1 MLFRILIG
9 VLIFERFVG
18 GVFET
23 HAQVKILVDAG
34 QTQPRSSSQTQPRS
48 SSQTQVRSATQTQ
61 ARSAT
66 QTQARSAAQTL
77 ASKTIS
83 DPKTSVYTHKAADP
97 DGVGKVYMGR
107 EIAKVMGFD
116 GADWLERDY
125 RQKEEKTL
133 QAIQK
138 LPITKNSIVA
148 DIGAGTG
155 YYTFKIAPKLTAGKI
170 YAEEIQDEM
179 LHYLANRKNQ
189 LGLKNV
195 EIVRGTAKSTG
206 LVRSSVDVVLLV
218 DVYHELLY
226 PNEMLASVR
235 ESLKPCGKVVILEY
249 RAEDK
254 EVPIRNLHKMS
265 ALQVNKEFSVNGFKL
280 ISDQEFLPWQHF
292 LVFQRVETGGR

>member
-1 MLFRILIG
+1 MLFRILFG
-9 VLIFERFVG
+9 VLIFQGVVG
-18 GVFET
+18 GVLQMQ
-23 HAQVKILVDAG
+23 AQVKVPVNAA
-34 QTQPRSSSQTQPRS
+34 QV
-48 SSQTQVRSATQTQ
+48 QVRSPALTHARTPAQTQ
-61 ARSAT
+61 A
-66 QTQARSAAQTL
+66 
-77 ASKTIS
+77 SKS
-83 DPKTSVYTHKAADP
+83 NTSVYTHKEADP

-107 EIAKVMGFD
+107 EIAKVMSFD

-155 YYTFKIAPKLTAGKI
+155 YYTFKIAPKLSGGRI

-195 EIVRGTAKSTG
+195 EIVRGTDKSTG
-206 LVRSSVDVVLLV
+206 LARSSVDVVLLV

-235 ESLKPCGKVVILEY
+235 ESLKPCGQVVILEY

-265 ALQVNKEFSVNGFKL
+265 AVQVNKEFSANGFKL

-292 LVFQRVETGGR
+292 LVFQRVETGPH

>member
-9 VLIFERFVG
+9 VLFFQGVVG
-18 GVFET
+18 GVFQIQ
-23 HAQVKILVDAG
+23 AQVKVPVNAA
-34 QTQPRSSSQTQPRS
+34 QTK
-48 SSQTQVRSATQTQ
+48 VRSPSMTHARPTTQTQ
-61 ARSAT
+61 E
-66 QTQARSAAQTL
+66 
-77 ASKTIS
+77 SKS
-83 DPKTSVYTHKAADP
+83 NKSVYTHKVADP

-107 EIAKVMGFD
+107 EIAKVMSFD

-155 YYTFKIAPKLTAGKI
+155 YYTFKIAPKLLAGKI

-195 EIVRGTAKSTG
+195 EIVRGTDKSTG
-206 LVRSSVDVVLLV
+206 LARSSVDVVLLV

-235 ESLKPCGKVVILEY
+235 ESLKPCGQVVILEY

-265 ALQVNKEFSVNGFKL
+265 AVQVNKEFSANGFKL

-292 LVFQRVETGGR
+292 LVFQRVETGPH

>member
-9 VLIFERFVG
+9 VLIFQGFLG
-18 GVFET
+18 GVFEAR
-23 HAQVKILVDAG
+23 AQVKVVGKAAI
-34 QTQPRSSSQTQPRS
+34 
-48 SSQTQVRSATQTQ
+48 QTQVISPDQTQLRSGIQTQ
-61 ARSAT
+61 A
-66 QTQARSAAQTL
+66 
-77 ASKTIS
+77 SKPVIDTKA
-83 DPKTSVYTHKAADP
+83 PVYTHKSADP

-155 YYTFKIAPKLTAGKI
+155 YYTFKIAPKLTSGKI

-195 EIVRGTAKSTG
+195 EIVRGTAKTTG

-226 PNEMLASVR
+226 PNEMLASIR

-254 EVPIRNLHKMS
+254 EVPIKNLHKMS
-265 ALQVNKEFSVNGFKL
+265 ALQVNKEFSANGFKL
-280 ISDQEFLPWQHF
+280 INDQEFLPWQHF
-292 LVFQRVETGGR
+292 LVFERIE

>member
-1 MLFRILIG
+1 MSIRILIG
-9 VLIFERFVG
+9 VLIFQGFVG

-23 HAQVKILVDAG
+23 QAQEKIVGKAA
-34 QTQPRSSSQTQPRS
+34 SQTQAISTDQSQSRS
-48 SSQTQVRSATQTQ
+48 GTQIPV
-61 ARSAT
+61 
-66 QTQARSAAQTL
+66 
-77 ASKTIS
+77 SKPIP
-83 DPKTSVYTHKAADP
+83 DPKASVYTHKSADP

-107 EIAKVMGFD
+107 EIAKIMGFD

-138 LPITKNSIVA
+138 LPINKNSIVA

-155 YYTFKIAPKLTAGKI
+155 YYTFKIAPKLTSGKI

-189 LGLKNV
+189 LSLKNV
-195 EIVRGTAKSTG
+195 EIVRGTVKTTG
-206 LVRSSVDVVLLV
+206 LLRSSVDVVLLV

-226 PNEMLASVR
+226 PNEMLVSIR

-254 EVPIRNLHKMS
+254 EVPIKNLHKMS
-265 ALQVNKEFSVNGFKL
+265 SVQVNKEFSANGFKL

-292 LVFQRVETGGR
+292 LVFQRIDK

>member
-1 MLFRILIG
+1 ML
-9 VLIFERFVG
+9 VNLIFGFLLFQG
-18 GVFET
+18 
-23 HAQVKILVDAG
+23 
-34 QTQPRSSSQTQPRS
+34 PYY
-48 SSQTQVRSATQTQ
+48 
-61 ARSAT
+61 
-66 QTQARSAAQTL
+66 
-77 ASKTIS
+77 SKVQ
-83 DPKTSVYTHKAADP
+83 DPPKHIYTFKKADP
-97 DGVGKVYMGR
+97 DGVGKCYMGR

-138 LPITKNSIVA
+138 LPITKTSIVA

-155 YYTFKIAPKLTAGKI
+155 YYTFKIAPSLTAGKV

-179 LHYLANRKNQ
+179 LHYLANRRNQ

-195 EIVRGTAKSTG
+195 EIVRGTAKTTG
-206 LVRSSVDVVLLV
+206 LTRSSVDMVLLV

-226 PNEMLASVR
+226 PNEMLSSIRDA
-235 ESLKPCGKVVILEY
+235 LKPCGKIVILEY

-254 EVPIRNLHKMS
+254 EVPIRTLHKMS
-265 ALQVNKEFSVNGFKL
+265 AAQVNKEFAASGFKL

-292 LVFQRVETGGR
+292 LIFEKIEMNTHKKM

>member
-1 MLFRILIG
+1 MLFRILFG
-9 VLIFERFVG
+9 VLIFQGVVG
-18 GVFET
+18 GVLQMQ
-23 HAQVKILVDAG
+23 AQVKVPVNAA
-34 QTQPRSSSQTQPRS
+34 QV
-48 SSQTQVRSATQTQ
+48 QVRSPALTHARTPAQTQ
-61 ARSAT
+61 A
-66 QTQARSAAQTL
+66 
-77 ASKTIS
+77 SKS
-83 DPKTSVYTHKAADP
+83 NTSVYTYKVADP

-107 EIAKVMGFD
+107 EIAKVMSFD

-155 YYTFKIAPKLTAGKI
+155 YYTFKIAPKLSGGRI

-195 EIVRGTAKSTG
+195 EIVRGTDKSTG
-206 LVRSSVDVVLLV
+206 LARSSVDVVLLV

-235 ESLKPCGKVVILEY
+235 ESLKPCGQVVILEY

-265 ALQVNKEFSVNGFKL
+265 AVQVNKEFSANGFKL

-292 LVFQRVETGGR
+292 LVFQRVETGPH